1 MSSRQSRKEE
11 PIEVLD
17 GLDQRIV
24 AAIQIDGRASWRE
37 IAKLAGSSES
47 TVARRVKALTA
58 AGVIRST
65 ATLDPVKCGLGYPVL
80 LQLRCTPSKGHEVA
94 RSLAARPDVRFV
106 TIVTGPFDV
115 VAEVIVPSK
124 RHLARFL
131 FEEVANIEGVI
142 HTSTETVVRNFK
154 TAYDWSRRLLPDR
167 VIPEQTMSYESLD
180 SKPVDLDEL
189 DIKLAEQLREDGRA
203 GYQQLAA
210 ALNITESMARRR
222 VEVMVSTG
230 ALQPLTLVD
239 PQLLGFEVEVFV
251 WLQVDLSKLEEVA
264 RGLSARPEV
273 RYLSATI
280 GYSDLVGEVILGSQD
295 DLYNFRMQTLGSMS
309 GIRGLDMAL
318 ELQTCK
324 RAFVRLDD

>member
-1 MSSRQSRKEE
+1 M
-11 PIEVLD
+11 LD
-17 GLDQRIV
+17 ALDQRIV
-24 AAIQIDGRASWRE
+24 AAMQVDGRASWRE
-37 IAKLAGSSES
+37 IAQLVGSSES
-47 TVARRVKALTA
+47 TVARRAKALTA

-65 ATLDPVKCGLGYPVL
+65 ATLDPIKCGLGYPVL

-94 RSLAARPDVRFV
+94 RILAARPDVRFV

-124 RHLARFL
+124 NHLARFL
-131 FEEVANIEGVI
+131 FEEVAQIDGVI
-142 HTSTETVVRNFK
+142 HTSTETVLRNFK
-154 TAYDWSRRLLPDR
+154 TAYDWSRGLLPGR
-167 VIPEQTMSYESLD
+167 VLPQPPLGYEPFD
-180 SKPVDLDEL
+180 AKPVDLDEL
-189 DIKLAEQLREDGRA
+189 DIKLSEQLREDGRA
-203 GYQQLAA
+203 GYPQLAA

-222 VEVMVSTG
+222 VEAMVNNG
-230 ALQPLTLVD
+230 ALYPLTLVN
-239 PQLLGFEVEVFV
+239 PQLLGFDVELFV

-264 RGLSARPEV
+264 RSLTARSEV

-280 GYSDLVGEVILGSQD
+280 GYSDLVGEVILGSQE

-324 RAFVRLDD
+324 RAFLRLDE